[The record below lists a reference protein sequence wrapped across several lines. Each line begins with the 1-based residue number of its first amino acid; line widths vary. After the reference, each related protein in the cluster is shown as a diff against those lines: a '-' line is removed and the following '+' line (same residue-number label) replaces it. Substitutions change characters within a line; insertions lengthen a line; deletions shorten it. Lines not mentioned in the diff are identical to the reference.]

1 MVYAYPEPYLIYD
14 LNPNPTTHI
23 DVVEP
28 YLTTLTLLQ
37 IPPCHD
43 QPQTNPSKTDQGVL
57 VLVTLIAAATVS
69 FNVFNALVHHTN
81 DSREQTMVRDV
92 HPRTRRRTTPRT
104 AAATTLRRYEMRS
117 GSSFA
122 AEIFNQHPGAFYVFE
137 PLWAVSFLS
146 NGTYNSDACRRDML
160 TALMTCRFEGLE
172 KFLWF
177 YLNDENF
184 YVFTKSEALLNVCKK
199 FSKPGNIA
207 EPCPIP
213 RSVLASVLGRSCH
226 AKNFT
231 VIKTIRVKDIDLIRS
246 TLENIGNKVD
256 LKIIHLVRDPR
267 ATIASRMGVFDQG
280 KSYADLN
287 VKNKNYGIYGLCRE
301 ALRNMQ
307 PKSGTSSFLRDRYA
321 LVRYEDIIRDI
332 TEMAKRLYN
341 FTGVPI
347 HRDVLRWIQ
356 LNTNVED
363 VDAGPFSRK
372 RNAKEAANHWRTRLS
387 FSQVRTI
394 QDYCVEAMRLL
405 GYRFITDDAMLKN
418 MSASLLGELNQDVMA
433 PIPLSGALMALSL
446 RPEIGQNAERALMLS
461 HPWRSRRSHGDGM
474 TRFHTIAEVTAL
486 KALKTFIALSSCSH
500 RALMATL
507 ALSPRSG
514 QFHFAETAP

>member
-1 MVYAYPEPYLIYD
+1 MV
-14 LNPNPTTHI
+14 
-23 DVVEP
+23 
-28 YLTTLTLLQ
+28 LLRRRR
-37 IPPCHD
+37 
-43 QPQTNPSKTDQGVL
+43 GVL

-92 HPRTRRRTTPRT
+92 HPRTRRRTTSRT
-104 AAATTLRRYEMRS
+104 APGTTLQKYEKFRRPVVLIMSQMRS

-146 NGTYNSDACRRDML
+146 NGTYNSDVWRRDML

-184 YVFTKSEALLNVCKK
+184 YVFTKSQALLDVCKK
-199 FSKPGNIA
+199 FSKPGNIT

-246 TLENIGNKVD
+246 TLENIGNEVD

-307 PKSGTSSFLRDRYA
+307 PKSGTSSLLRDRYA

-363 VDAGPFSRK
+363 VDGGPFSRK
-372 RNAKEAANHWRTRLS
+372 RNAKETANHWRTRLS
-387 FSQVRTI
+387 FAQVRTFFF
-394 QDYCVEAMRLL
+394 
-405 GYRFITDDAMLKN
+405 FIFFFPCPA
-418 MSASLLGELNQDVMA
+418 G
-433 PIPLSGALMALSL
+433 PIY
-446 RPEIGQNAERALMLS
+446 I
-461 HPWRSRRSHGDGM
+461 
-474 TRFHTIAEVTAL
+474 
-486 KALKTFIALSSCSH
+486 
-500 RALMATL
+500 
-507 ALSPRSG
+507 
-514 QFHFAETAP
+514 